1 MRAKM
6 RFSFLLLTMVVL
18 PLLSKSVSA
27 QEAVKPAADSPQ
39 APSVFQKDET
49 DLASRY
55 HIHR

>member
-1 MRAKM
+1 M